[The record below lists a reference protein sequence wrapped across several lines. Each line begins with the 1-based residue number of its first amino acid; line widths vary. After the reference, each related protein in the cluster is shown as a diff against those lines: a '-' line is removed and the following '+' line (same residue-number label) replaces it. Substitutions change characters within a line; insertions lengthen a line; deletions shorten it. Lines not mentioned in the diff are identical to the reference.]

1 MSELLSLFQALRG
14 AAVVRARTSMMPQR
28 GAALHLSSASVSIL
42 LPLTFILI
50 AGLASATDCPNDL
63 LPNESLPRTR
73 PLPPTDWSPEK
84 PFAQE
89 VRRSI
94 AFLHSVLRLSPL
106 SYAHG
111 LVTTH
116 PTYACLTRRAAS
128 YVLTAHTPLRSRPS
142 SSQSCFVT
150 PSFRAG
156 PHCSAGTPSTSR
168 RRSPCCRA

>member
-73 PLPPTDWSPEK
+73 LLPPTDWSPEK

-89 VRRSI
+89 VRRS
-94 AFLHSVLRLSPL
+94 
-106 SYAHG
+106 
-111 LVTTH
+111 
-116 PTYACLTRRAAS
+116 
-128 YVLTAHTPLRSRPS
+128 RSCIPS
-142 SSQSCFVT
+142 CV
-150 PSFRAG
+150 
-156 PHCSAGTPSTSR
+156 C
-168 RRSPCCRA
+168 RRSLTHMVSLPHIQHTHALHAALRHMC